1 MNKDLAAKLSE
12 NEMINVLLYIWMPNS
27 LRRLKLPKIA
37 ATFLALD
44 RESRLVAHRQV
55 INMARN
61 PFWLTLLDT
70 IARWSQS
77 NNKYRVELVWMMS
90 LYTFQLSEILWNN
103 VHHKYLDLDSKIYVY
118 IWDKSHTSVAL
129 VPPIMLTNH
138 RCCDYHR
145 RQSKRNF

>member
-12 NEMINVLLYIWMPNS
+12 NEMINVLLYTWMPNS

-61 PFWLTLLDT
+61 PFWLTLLHF
-70 IARWSQS
+70 IQ
-77 NNKYRVELVWMMS
+77 
-90 LYTFQLSEILWNN
+90 
-103 VHHKYLDLDSKIYVY
+103 
-118 IWDKSHTSVAL
+118 
-129 VPPIMLTNH
+129 
-138 RCCDYHR
+138 
-145 RQSKRNF
+145 